1 MKTLKR
7 LISAALVAV
16 CAFGMTALTACGGKK
31 ADYKIGVLQVATH
44 TALDAAREGFTET
57 LEKWANDNGKTIE
70 FDLQNANGDSN
81 NEKTMAANLVSKNC
95 DLLLGIATSS
105 ARALAT
111 ATTKIPTLFTAV
123 TDPVAGNI
131 KGDNV
136 TGTSDMAPIAE
147 QIKLIKKIVP
157 DCKKVGFLYCSGE
170 ENSKKQ
176 VDMAKEQCEK
186 EGFDTKDFTV
196 TATNDIATV
205 ADTINPDEIQAVF
218 IPTDNLLAANMIAAC
233 NVLTPKG
240 IPVIAGE
247 EGMCEDDEALVS
259 LSIDYKK
266 LGVQTA
272 EIAIKILGG
281 AKPSDIPFE
290 YYNQAATFIINES
303 NAAKLLAKNSA
314 LKISAEDIKAL
325 KEEYSK

>member
-7 LISAALVAV
+7 LVSAALAAV

-31 ADYKIGVLQVATH
+31 ADYRIGVLQVEAH

-57 LEKWANDNGKTIE
+57 ISQWAAENGKTVE
-70 FDLQNANGDSN
+70 FDLQNAHGDSN
-81 NEKTMAANLVSKNC
+81 NEKTMAANLVSKKC

-105 ARALAT
+105 ARSLAT
-111 ATTKIPTLFTAV
+111 ATTKIPVLFTAV
-123 TDPVAGNI
+123 TDPVTGNI
-131 KGDNV
+131 SGKNV

-176 VDMAKEQCEK
+176 VDLAKEQCAL
-186 EGFDTKDFTV
+186 EGFETKDFTV

-205 ADTINPDEIQAVF
+205 ADTVSPDEIQVVF

-247 EGMCEDDEALVS
+247 EGMCEDDEALAS

-272 EIAIKILGG
+272 RIAIRILNGE
-281 AKPSDIPFE
+281 KPSDIPFE
-290 YYNQAATFIINES
+290 YYKQAATFIINDG
-303 NAAKLLAKNSA
+303 NAEKLLAKNPA
-314 LKISAEDIKAL
+314 LKISADDIKAL

>member
-1 MKTLKR
+1 MKTLKK

-70 FDLQNANGDSN
+70 FDLQNANGDGN

-240 IPVIAGE
+240 IPVVAGE

-272 EIAIKILGG
+272 EIAIRILGG

-290 YYNQAATFIINES
+290 YYNQSATFIINEG